1 MKNSV
6 DTWKKTTKCNKDV
19 RFENKVRKRK
29 KPTAEVHDCCRLLA
43 GPPPLLVLCKIFL
56 VKTIVSKIPD
66 LVELLTE
73 DWGWGE
79 AAIAFLLEENFVA
92 EVAGII

>member
-1 MKNSV
+1 MSLHNIKMAP
-6 DTWKKTTKCNKDV
+6 KKK
-19 RFENKVRKRK
+19 EK
-29 KPTAEVHDCCRLLA
+29 KPTADQREVHDCCRLLA
-43 GPPPLLVLCKIFL
+43 GPPPLLVVCKIFL

-66 LVELLTE
+66 LVELKE

>member
-1 MKNSV
+1 MS
-6 DTWKKTTKCNKDV
+6 KDV
-19 RFENKVRKRK
+19 SLESKVRKKK
-29 KPTAEVHDCCRLLA
+29 KPTADQREVHDCCRLLA
-43 GPPPLLVLCKIFL
+43 GPPPLLVVCKIFL

-66 LVELLTE
+66 LVELKE